1 MQANLIKKTDFDAKL
16 SILNKKITSN
26 KTKHL
31 LVENELKKLKRFD
44 LGYFIAKSL
53 FDEDVAQHYLVFQS
67 ILMKFV
73 KLFLKLTIL

>member
-31 LVENELKKLKRFD
+31 LVENELKKLKRVD
-44 LGYFIAKSL
+44 LGYFIAKSF